1 MAEQSSFYYSPTMS
15 QIRVTPHII
24 LDENELEET
33 FVLASGPGGQN
44 VNKVSSAVQLRFNA
58 AASPALPEP
67 VRLRLMRLAGSR
79 LTKDGAIVLVAR
91 KHRDQIRNRQDAH
104 ERLFEMIRA
113 AAVAPKKR
121 IATKP
126 SRAAKEK
133 RLQHKRKHAE
143 LKQKRGRPRE
153 D

>member
-1 MAEQSSFYYSPTMS
+1 MP
-15 QIRVTPHII
+15 QIRITPHIAI
-24 LDENELEET
+24 DESELEET

-58 AASPALPEP
+58 ARSPALPEP
-67 VRLRLMRLAGSR
+67 VRFRLMRLAGSR
-79 LTKDGAIVLVAR
+79 LTKDGVIVLTSR
-91 KHRDQIRNRQDAH
+91 KFRDQNRNRADAR
-104 ERLFEMIRA
+104 ERLVELVRA
-113 AAVAPKKR
+113 AAVTPKKR

-126 SRAAKEK
+126 SRRAKEK

-143 LKQKRGRPRE
+143 LKQTRGRPHE